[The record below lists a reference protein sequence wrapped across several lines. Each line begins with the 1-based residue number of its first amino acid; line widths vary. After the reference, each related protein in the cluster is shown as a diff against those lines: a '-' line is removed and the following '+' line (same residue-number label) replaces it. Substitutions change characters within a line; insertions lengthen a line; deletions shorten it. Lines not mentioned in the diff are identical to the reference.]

1 MQFTGDMKKINAL
14 AVIGTRPE
22 AIKMAPVVRALR
34 ATGRFDVYVLFT
46 GQHRGLLDRAAA
58 DFGLT
63 ADADLDLMRPDQGLA
78 SLTARLLE
86 GIEGVLAAR
95 PFDVVLAQGDTT
107 TVLAAALTAFYRRIP
122 FAHVE
127 AGLRTE
133 SIDSPFPEEA
143 NRRLAGALTTIHFAP
158 TRGALANLL
167 AEGVPA
173 DRIVV
178 TGNTGIDALLDASG
192 RAPELPVAVSP
203 VDRLV
208 LVTLHRR
215 ESLGAPLRGVLGA
228 IRDAIAGVPRAR
240 VVWPVHPN
248 PHVQQAAKEMLG
260 DVPGVELVEPQGYLP
275 FVSLMKRADVIVTD
289 SGGVQEEAP
298 TFGAPILVVRE
309 TTERPEGVEAG
320 LAELVGTDPERI
332 ARRLGTLLTT
342 GVRRTR
348 TVNPYGDG
356 RASLRI
362 ADSLIQMLGTRS
374 AMNSTVPVVI
384 PTRALKVA

>member
-1 MQFTGDMKKINAL
+1 VQFIGDMKKINAL

-34 ATGRFDVYVLFT
+34 ATGRFDVHVLFT
-46 GQHRGLLDRAAA
+46 GQHRGLLDQAAA
-58 DFGLT
+58 DFGLV

-86 GIEGVLAAR
+86 GIEAVLATR
-95 PFDVVLAQGDTT
+95 TVDVVLAQGDTT
-107 TVLAAALTAFYRRIP
+107 TVLAAAMAAFYRRIP

-143 NRRLAGALTTIHFAP
+143 NRRLAGALATIHFAP

-167 AEGVPA
+167 GEGVPA

-192 RAPELPVAVSP
+192 RAPALPVPIAP

-228 IRDAIAGVPRAR
+228 IRDAIADVPRAR
-240 VVWPVHPN
+240 VIWPVHPN
-248 PHVQQAAKEMLG
+248 PHVRQAAAEVLARI
-260 DVPGVELVEPQGYLP
+260 PGVELVEPQAYLP
-275 FVSLMKRADVIVTD
+275 FVALMQRADVIVTD

-309 TTERPEGVEAG
+309 STERPEGVDAG
-320 LAELVGTDPERI
+320 LAELVGTDPDRI

-342 GVRRTR
+342 SVRRTR

-356 RASLRI
+356 RASNRI
-362 ADSLIQMLGTRS
+362 ADSLIQLLGTRH
-374 AMNSTVPVVI
+374 AKKSTVPVVI
-384 PTRALKVA
+384 PTPFLKAA

>member
-1 MQFTGDMKKINAL
+1 HK
-14 AVIGTRPE
+14 
-22 AIKMAPVVRALR
+22 
-34 ATGRFDVYVLFT
+34 
-46 GQHRGLLDRAAA
+46 GLLHQAAS
-58 DFGLT
+58 DFGLV
-63 ADADLDLMRPDQGLA
+63 ADADLDVMRPDQALA
-78 SLTARLLE
+78 ALTSRLLD
-86 GIEGVLAAR
+86 GIDSVMAGRA
-95 PFDVVLAQGDTT
+95 FDVVLAQGDTT
-107 TVLAAALTAFYRRIP
+107 TVLASAMASFYRRIP

-143 NRRLAGALTTIHFAP
+143 NRRLAGALASIHYAP

-167 AEGVPA
+167 REGVPA

-178 TGNTGIDALLDASG
+178 TGNTGIDALLDAS
-192 RAPELPVAVSP
+192 RRSPELPVPVSS

-228 IRDAIAGVPRAR
+228 IREAIVGVPRAR

-248 PHVQQAAKEMLG
+248 PHVREAAAEVLSG
-260 DVPGVELVEPQGYLP
+260 VAGVELVEPQGYLP
-275 FVSLMKRADVIVTD
+275 FVALMQRADVIVTD

-309 TTERPEGVEAG
+309 TTERPEGVDAG
-320 LAELVGTDPERI
+320 LAELVGTDPVRI
-332 ARRLGTLLTT
+332 ARRLGTLLATS
-342 GVRRTR
+342 VRRTQ

-356 RASLRI
+356 RASIRI
-362 ADSLIQMLGTRS
+362 ADSLIQLLGTRP
-374 AMNSTVPVVI
+374 ALHVTVPNGNTTPV
-384 PTRALKVA
+384 LKVA

>member
-1 MQFTGDMKKINAL
+1 MAPSVQKHPGMKKIDAL

-34 ATGRFDVYVLFT
+34 ATGRFGVHVLFT
-46 GQHRGLLDRAAA
+46 GQHRGLLDQAAA
-58 DFGLT
+58 DFGLV

-78 SLTARLLE
+78 ALTARLLD

-95 PFDVVLAQGDTT
+95 HFDVVLAQGDTT
-107 TVLAAALTAFYRRIP
+107 TVLAAAMASFYRRIA

-143 NRRLAGALTTIHFAP
+143 NRRLAGALASIHFAP
-158 TRGALANLL
+158 TQRAMANLL

-178 TGNTGIDALLDASG
+178 TGNTGIDALLDAAA
-192 RAPELPVAVSP
+192 RTPALPVPASP
-203 VDRLV
+203 SDRLV

-215 ESLGAPLRGVLGA
+215 ESLGEPLKGVLGA
-228 IRDAIAGVPRAR
+228 IRTAIEGVPRAR

-248 PHVQQAAKEMLG
+248 PHVRQAAKEMLSG
-260 DVPGVELVEPQGYLP
+260 VRGVELVEPQAYLP
-275 FVSLMKRADVIVTD
+275 FVALMRRADVIVTD

-298 TFGAPILVVRE
+298 TFGAPILVVRQ
-309 TTERPEGVEAG
+309 TTERPEGVDAG
-320 LAELVGTDPERI
+320 LAELVGTDPVRI
-332 ARRLGTLLTT
+332 ARRLGTLLARS
-342 GVRRTR
+342 VRRTR

-362 ADSLIQMLGTRS
+362 ADSLIQMMDARS
-374 AMNSTVPVVI
+374 S
-384 PTRALKVA
+384 RAPAVRVAA

>member
-1 MQFTGDMKKINAL
+1 MKKIAAL

-34 ATGRFDVYVLFT
+34 ATGRFDVHVLFT
-46 GQHRGLLDRAAA
+46 GQHRGLLDQAAA
-58 DFGLT
+58 DFGLV
-63 ADADLDLMRPDQGLA
+63 ADADLDLMRPDQALA

-86 GIEGVLAAR
+86 GIDGVLTSR
-95 PFDVVLAQGDTT
+95 SFDVVLGQGDTT
-107 TVLAAALTAFYRRIP
+107 TVLAAALAAFYRRIP

-143 NRRLAGALTTIHFAP
+143 NRRLAGALTSIHFAP

-178 TGNTGIDALLDASG
+178 TGNTGIDALLDAAG
-192 RAPELPVAVSP
+192 RAPEPALPISP

-215 ESLGAPLRGVLGA
+215 ESLGEPLRGVLGA
-228 IRDAIAGVPRAR
+228 IREAISGVPRAR

-248 PHVQQAAKEMLG
+248 PHVRKAAQELLAG
-260 DVPGVELVEPQGYLP
+260 VPGVELVEPQAYLP
-275 FVSLMKRADVIVTD
+275 FVSLMRRADVIVTD

-309 TTERPEGVEAG
+309 STERPEGVDAG

-332 ARRLGTLLTT
+332 ARRLGTLLATS
-342 GVRRTR
+342 VRRSR

-362 ADSLIQMLGTRS
+362 ADSLVNLLGTAPAKS
-374 AMNSTVPVVI
+374 STVPVVI
-384 PTRALKVA
+384 PPPALKVA

>member
-1 MQFTGDMKKINAL
+1 MKKINAL

-34 ATGRFDVYVLFT
+34 AAGRFQVHVLFT
-46 GQHRGLLDRAAA
+46 GQHRGLLDQAAA
-58 DFGLT
+58 DLGLE
-63 ADADLDLMRPDQGLA
+63 ADADLDLMRPDQALAGLT
-78 SLTARLLE
+78 SRLLD
-86 GIEGVLAAR
+86 GIDGVLSAR
-95 PFDVVLAQGDTT
+95 SFDVVLAQGDTT
-107 TVLAAALTAFYRRIP
+107 TVLAAAMAAFYRRIP

-133 SIDSPFPEEA
+133 SIERPFPEEA
-143 NRRLAGALTTIHFAP
+143 NRRLAGALASVHFAP

-167 AEGVPA
+167 REGVPA

-178 TGNTGIDALLDASG
+178 TGNTGIDALLEASR
-192 RAPELPVAVSP
+192 RAPQIPVPVSP

-215 ESLGAPLRGVLGA
+215 ESLGAPLRGVLSA
-228 IRDAIAGVPRAR
+228 IRRAISEVPRAR

-248 PHVQQAAKEMLG
+248 PHVRAAAAEVLAG
-260 DVPGVELVEPQGYLP
+260 VPGVELVEPQSYLP
-275 FVSLMKRADVIVTD
+275 FVALMQRADVIVTD

-298 TFGAPILVVRE
+298 TFGAPILVVRD
-309 TTERPEGVEAG
+309 TTERPEGVDAG

-332 ARRLGTLLTT
+332 ARRLGTLLATS
-342 GVRRTR
+342 VRRNQ

-356 RASLRI
+356 RASIRI
-362 ADSLIQMLGTRS
+362 ADSLFHLLGTRPAS
-374 AMNSTVPVVI
+374 HPFSL
-384 PTRALKVA
+384 RCKQ

>member
-1 MQFTGDMKKINAL
+1 MRKIKAL

-34 ATGRFDVYVLFT
+34 AAGRFDVRVLFT
-46 GQHRGLLDRAAA
+46 GQHRGLLDQAAA
-58 DFGLT
+58 DFGLV

-78 SLTARLLE
+78 GLTARLLE
-86 GIEGVLAAR
+86 GIDGVLASHPA
-95 PFDVVLAQGDTT
+95 DVVLGQGDTT
-107 TVLAAALTAFYRRIP
+107 TVLAAAMAAFYRRIP

-143 NRRLAGALTTIHFAP
+143 NRRLAGALARIHFAP
-158 TRGALANLL
+158 TQGALVNLL
-167 AEGVPA
+167 AENVPA

-192 RAPELPVAVSP
+192 RAPALPVEVAP
-203 VDRLV
+203 TERLV

-215 ESLGAPLRGVLGA
+215 ESLGAPLRGVLRA
-228 IRDAIAGVPRAR
+228 IREVVGRVPRAR

-248 PHVQQAAKEMLG
+248 PHVRQAAQELLA
-260 DVPGVELVEPQGYLP
+260 DVPGVALVEPQAYLP
-275 FVSLMKRADVIVTD
+275 FVALMQRADVILTD

-309 TTERPEGVEAG
+309 TTERPEGVDAG

-332 ARRLGTLLTT
+332 ARRLGTLLNSS
-342 GVRRTR
+342 VRRAR

-356 RASLRI
+356 RASIRI
-362 ADSLIQMLGTRS
+362 ADSLIKLFGTGAAKRGDV
-374 AMNSTVPVVI
+374 ANATTT
-384 PTRALKVA
+384 PTEKATQ

>member
-1 MQFTGDMKKINAL
+1 MKKIKAL

-34 ATGRFDVYVLFT
+34 AAGRFDVRVLFT
-46 GQHRGLLDRAAA
+46 GQHRGLLDQAAA
-58 DFGLT
+58 DFGLV

-78 SLTARLLE
+78 GLTARLLE
-86 GIEGVLAAR
+86 GIDGVLAAH
-95 PFDVVLAQGDTT
+95 PADVVLGQGDTT
-107 TVLAAALTAFYRRIP
+107 TVLAAAMTAFYRRIP

-143 NRRLAGALTTIHFAP
+143 NRRLAGALARIHFAP
-158 TRGALANLL
+158 TQGALVNLL
-167 AEGVPA
+167 AENVPA

-192 RAPELPVAVSP
+192 RAPALPVEVAQA
-203 VDRLV
+203 DRLV

-215 ESLGAPLRGVLGA
+215 ESLGAPLRGVLRA
-228 IRDAIAGVPRAR
+228 IREVVGRVPRAR

-248 PHVQQAAKEMLG
+248 PHVRQAAQELLAE
-260 DVPGVELVEPQGYLP
+260 VSGVTLVEPQAYLP
-275 FVSLMKRADVIVTD
+275 FVALMQRADVILTD

-309 TTERPEGVEAG
+309 TTERPEGVDAG

-332 ARRLGTLLTT
+332 ARRLGTLLNNS
-342 GVRRTR
+342 VRRAR

-356 RASLRI
+356 RASIRI
-362 ADSLIQMLGTRS
+362 ADSLIRLFGTGAAKRGDV
-374 AMNSTVPVVI
+374 ANATTT
-384 PTRALKVA
+384 PTEKATP

>member
-1 MQFTGDMKKINAL
+1 MKTISAL

-34 ATGRFDVYVLFT
+34 ATGRFDVHVLFT

-58 DFGLT
+58 DLGLA

-86 GIEGVLAAR
+86 GIDGVLASR

-178 TGNTGIDALLDASG
+178 TGNTGIDALLEASG
-192 RAPELPVAVSP
+192 RSPELPVAGLSRRP
-203 VDRLV
+203 PGPRHPPPAREPGRSAPRRARRDPRR
-208 LVTLHRR
+208 HRR
-215 ESLGAPLRGVLGA
+215 RPARPRGLAGPPESPRAGGAQEILGA
-228 IRDAIAGVPRAR
+228 
-240 VVWPVHPN
+240 
-248 PHVQQAAKEMLG
+248 
-260 DVPGVELVEPQGYLP
+260 VPGVELVEPQGYLP

-309 TTERPEGVEAG
+309 TTERPEGVDAG

-342 GVRRTR
+342 AVRRTR

-362 ADSLIQMLGTRS
+362 ADSLVQLLGTRP
-374 AMNSTVPVVI
+374 AMKSTVPVVN
-384 PTRALKVA
+384 PSRTLKVA

>member
-1 MQFTGDMKKINAL
+1 MKKINAL

-34 ATGRFDVYVLFT
+34 ATERFDVHVLFT
-46 GQHRGLLDRAAA
+46 GQHRGLLDQAAA
-58 DFGLT
+58 DFGLV

-78 SLTARLLE
+78 NLTARLLD
-86 GIEGVLAAR
+86 GIENVLASR
-95 PFDVVLAQGDTT
+95 TFDVVLAQGDTT
-107 TVLAAALTAFYRRIP
+107 TVLAAAMAAFYRRIP

-143 NRRLAGALTTIHFAP
+143 NRRLAGALASFHFAP

-192 RAPELPVAVSP
+192 RTPELPVPVAE

-228 IRDAIAGVPRAR
+228 IRGAISGVPRAR

-248 PHVQQAAKEMLG
+248 PHVRQAAQEVLAG
-260 DVPGVELVEPQGYLP
+260 VPGVELVEPQAYLP
-275 FVSLMKRADVIVTD
+275 FVALMRRADVIVTD

-309 TTERPEGVEAG
+309 TTERPEGVDAG
-320 LAELVGTDPERI
+320 LAELVGTDPGRI
-332 ARRLGTLLTT
+332 SRRLGTLLATS
-342 GVRRTR
+342 VRRTR

-356 RASLRI
+356 RASIRI
-362 ADSLIQMLGTRS
+362 ADSLIQSLGTPS
-374 AMNSTVPVVI
+374 AKKSTVPVVI
-384 PTRALKVA
+384 QTSALKVA

>member
-1 MQFTGDMKKINAL
+1 MKKINAL

-34 ATGRFDVYVLFT
+34 ATGHFDVHVLFT
-46 GQHRGLLDRAAA
+46 GQHRGLLDQAAA
-58 DFGLT
+58 DFGLV

-86 GIEGVLAAR
+86 GIEGVMAQR
-95 PFDVVLAQGDTT
+95 SFDVVLAQGDTT
-107 TVLAAALTAFYRRIP
+107 TVLASAMTAFYRRIP

-143 NRRLAGALTTIHFAP
+143 NRRLAGALASIHYAP
-158 TRGALANLL
+158 TRGALTNLL
-167 AEGVPA
+167 AEGVSA

-192 RAPELPVAVSP
+192 RSPQLPVPIAE

-240 VVWPVHPN
+240 VIWPVHPN
-248 PHVQQAAKEMLG
+248 PHVRQAAQEVLG
-260 DVPGVELVEPQGYLP
+260 GVSGVQLVEPQAYLP
-275 FVSLMKRADVIVTD
+275 FVSLMQRADVIVTD

-309 TTERPEGVEAG
+309 TTERPEGVDAG

-342 GVRRTR
+342 SVRRAR

-356 RASLRI
+356 RASIRI
-362 ADSLIQMLGTRS
+362 ADSLIQLFGTRP
-374 AMNSTVPVVI
+374 AKYSTVPVVT
-384 PTRALKVA
+384 PTHALKVA